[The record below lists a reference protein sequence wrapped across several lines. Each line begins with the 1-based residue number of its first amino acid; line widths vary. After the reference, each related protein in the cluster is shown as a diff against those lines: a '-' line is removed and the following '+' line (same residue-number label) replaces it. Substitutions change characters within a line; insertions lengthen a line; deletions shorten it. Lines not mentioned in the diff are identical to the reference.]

1 MITIKLSQEVEFE
14 GKKYTELSMDYD
26 KLTGRDIMSAEKEA
40 SVVAGRPV
48 VDVDKTYQAVLAAKA
63 SGVVSDMIFNL
74 PAKDFVSVVGT
85 AQDFLLGI

>member
-1 MITIKLSQEVEFE
+1 MITITLSKEVEFE